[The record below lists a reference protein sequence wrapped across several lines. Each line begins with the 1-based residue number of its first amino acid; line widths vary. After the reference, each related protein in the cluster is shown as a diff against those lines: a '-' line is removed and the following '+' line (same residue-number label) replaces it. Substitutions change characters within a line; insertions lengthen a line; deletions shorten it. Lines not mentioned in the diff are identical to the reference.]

1 MKRSRSSRRRRETGQ
16 EVGAEDESA
25 AATKHRN
32 SEVGS
37 RWLVQAFLPCL
48 VSASTV
54 RRDRTADWTWMELPP
69 WLLRRWVGLFSH
81 LAYVTCRRE
90 CVVGR
95 AFHLSSTG
103 GVGRWRS
110 WSVPSLGLRCHAADK
125 EAQASTVRS
134 SPLPPLLRI
143 FLSSP
148 ATDNYDTNG
157 LFTTYL
163 DCVSHRH
170 LFAWSNN
177 MSAL

>member
-32 SEVGS
+32 SEVSS

-110 WSVPSLGLRCHAADK
+110 WSVLITGPEVSRRRQG
-125 EAQASTVRS
+125 S
-134 SPLPPLLRI
+134 SSFNGPV
-143 FLSSP
+143 FTSP
-148 ATDNYDTNG
+148 ATSQNLPLKSCNG
-157 LFTTYL
+157 QL
-163 DCVSHRH
+163 RH
-170 LFAWSNN
+170 KWPFHNLT
-177 MSAL
+177 